1 MEELLFME
9 KVTLYNGV
17 HMPLVGL
24 GVYKINDL
32 EEMNYAVQTSL
43 ECGYTMFDTAQMYQN
58 EENLGKALKQSG
70 IERGKI
76 FLISKVDNGNQW
88 YESTLTSFEES
99 LKRLQ
104 TDYLDA
110 FLIHWPGQN
119 KERMISTWKAL
130 EELYEAGKV
139 KSIGVC
145 NFEIPQLEYLIAHCK
160 IKPMINQIEHT
171 PYLHDEALL
180 EYCKKEQIQIMAWAP
195 LLRGNFENPMF
206 IELAQKYQCS
216 IAQLLLRWNV
226 QQGIIVIPK
235 SKNKERLI
243 ENIDIFGFEI
253 SDEDIKRLNSLN
265 KNQRTSH
272 DPNVFDF

>member
-32 EEMNYAVQTSL
+32 EEMNYAIQTSL
-43 ECGYTMFDTAQMYQN
+43 ECGYTMFDTAQMYKN

-70 IERGKI
+70 IEREKI

-130 EELYEAGKV
+130 EKLYEAGKV

-145 NFEIPQLEYLIAHCK
+145 NFEIHQLEYLIAHCK

-195 LLRGNFENPMF
+195 LLRGNFENPIF
-206 IELAQKYQCS
+206 IELAEKYQCS

-235 SKNKERLI
+235 SKNKERLM

-272 DPNVFDF
+272 DPNIFDF

>member
-32 EEMNYAVQTSL
+32 EEMDYAVQTSL
-43 ECGYTMFDTAQMYQN
+43 ECGYKMFDTAQMYQN

-70 IERGKI
+70 IEREKI

-88 YESTLTSFEES
+88 YEPTLTSFEES

-145 NFEIPQLEYLIAHCK
+145 NFEISQLEYLMAHCK

-195 LLRGNFENPMF
+195 LLRGNFENPIF
-206 IELAQKYQCS
+206 IELAKKYQCS